1 MGLSEPKGLGDGD
14 SGAALDE
21 FTVVLARS
29 GREVHVREGETIL
42 FALLCAGINVDFSC
56 EEGMCGA
63 CETKVLDGTPIH
75 RGTVY
80 PTEEHVRRS
89 TALIC
94 CAGSRSERLT
104 LDL

>member
-1 MGLSEPKGLGDGD
+1 MGRSDEDR
-14 SGAALDE
+14 GAALDA
-21 FTVVLARS
+21 FTVVLAKS
-29 GREVHVREGETIL
+29 GREVRVEEGETIL
-42 FALLCAGINVDFSC
+42 IALLGAGIDVDFSC

-63 CETKVLDGTPIH
+63 CETKVLAGVPVH
-75 RGTVY
+75 HGSVY
-80 PTEEHVRRS
+80 PAAEHERRS

>member
-1 MGLSEPKGLGDGD
+1 MEPSDGD
-14 SGAALDE
+14 PGKALDS

-29 GREVHVREGETIL
+29 GREVHIEKGDTIL
-42 FALLCAGINVDFSC
+42 FALLCAGVNAEFSC

-63 CETKVLDGTPIH
+63 CETKVLAGTPVH
-75 RGTVY
+75 RGSAFSA
-80 PTEEHVRRS
+80 EEHERRS

-94 CAGSRSERLT
+94 CAGSRSARLT